1 MDIIALIKYIYIII
15 AVVYSDLKWFIYPL
29 HDDDDVD
36 GKGKVKQAINFI
48 DKVITIT
55 IIIRN
60 RF

>member
-1 MDIIALIKYIYIII
+1 MIVAI
-15 AVVYSDLKWFIYPL
+15 VYSDLKWFIYPP
-29 HDDDDVD
+29 HDDDDD